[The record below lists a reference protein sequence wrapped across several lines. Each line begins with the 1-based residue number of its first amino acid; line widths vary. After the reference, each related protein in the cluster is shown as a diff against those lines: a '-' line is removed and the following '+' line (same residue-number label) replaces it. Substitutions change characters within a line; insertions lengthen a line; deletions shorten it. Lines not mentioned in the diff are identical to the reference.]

1 MPTARMYTR
10 LEAEVTYI
18 TPSPTRGV
26 ALCAPVGPHL
36 VRPGQAEPPTV
47 WVLTFVSGLNA
58 AGHNG

>member
-1 MPTARMYTR
+1 MYTR